1 MKGDAVVR
9 IEEIKELCALA
20 KIRWSTHCLER
31 MQERDINRADVK
43 NCLVNG
49 EIIEDYPNDF
59 PHPSC
64 LVFGY
69 TVNNKVIHVVVGN
82 DGEYI
87 YIITAY
93 FPNTIKFEDDLKTRK
108 GR

>member
-1 MKGDAVVR
+1 MD
-9 IEEIKELCALA
+9 IQEIKELLKQN

-31 MQERDINRADVK
+31 MQDREIYIKDVK
-43 NCLVNG
+43 NCIMTG
-49 EIIEDYPNDF
+49 EVIEDYPDDY

-69 TVNNKVIHVVVGN
+69 TLGKVILHVVVGN
-82 DGEYI
+82 DSRQI

-93 FPNTIKFEDDLKTRK
+93 YPSTEKFKDDLKTR
-108 GR
+108 REE